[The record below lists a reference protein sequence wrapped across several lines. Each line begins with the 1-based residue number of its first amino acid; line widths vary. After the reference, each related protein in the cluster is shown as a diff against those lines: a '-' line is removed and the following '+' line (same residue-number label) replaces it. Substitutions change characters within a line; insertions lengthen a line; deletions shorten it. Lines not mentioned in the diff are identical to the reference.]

1 MKTKSMIYICK
12 EEGVSL
18 EQVFFFLVFFAIGFI
33 IMGYLN
39 IAREGQLAF
48 RGDQEKNNELFDVGI
63 LGCNTE
69 KL

>member
-1 MKTKSMIYICK
+1 MKTKSMIDICK

-18 EQVFFFLVFFAIGFI
+18 EQVFFLLFFAIGFI

-39 IAREGQLAF
+39 NASEGQLAF

-63 LGCNTE
+63 LGCNTG

>member
-1 MKTKSMIYICK
+1 MIDICK

-18 EQVFFFLVFFAIGFI
+18 EQVFFFLLFFAIGFI

-39 IAREGQLAF
+39 IASEGQLAF
-48 RGDQEKNNELFDVGI
+48 RGDQGKNNEHFDVGI
-63 LGCNTE
+63 LGCNTG

>member
-1 MKTKSMIYICK
+1 MKTKSMIDICK
-12 EEGVSL
+12 EGLSP
-18 EQVFFFLVFFAIGFI
+18 EQVFFLLFFAIGFI

-39 IAREGQLAF
+39 IASEGQLAF
-48 RGDQEKNNELFDVGI
+48 RGDQEKNNELFDVEI